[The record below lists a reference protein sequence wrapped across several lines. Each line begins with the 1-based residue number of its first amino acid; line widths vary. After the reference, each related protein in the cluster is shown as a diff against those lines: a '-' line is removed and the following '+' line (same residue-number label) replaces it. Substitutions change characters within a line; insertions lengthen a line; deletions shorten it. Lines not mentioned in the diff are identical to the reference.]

1 MRVSQLHERILNDV
15 LRYYDTPFALRSPTL
30 MDERRVALQTDNLIA
45 QEPVLEAVPRYK
57 SDASSLEELV
67 ASVKPGSRF
76 ASFARAGLF
85 KAPNPYVHQ
94 AEAFRAAQ
102 TKNVV
107 VKSGTGSGKTE
118 AFLLPALFEIISEA
132 GRDGWAAPKPANDTW
147 YLEANAA
154 FRPQRSGDTRRSA
167 IRALILYPMNALV
180 EDQIRRLR
188 EAVDSSAARTW
199 LKSELKGNRIYFGRY
214 TGRTP
219 VPGDMGKESVQRSYR
234 DILRALH
241 EDREALERQVQRA
254 EGIGNI
260 QEVARL
266 RKAMTYFSSLDGGEM
281 RGRADM
287 ISAPPDI
294 FITNFSMLNT
304 IILRSREDRLFDLTK
319 EWLRE
324 DSARRF
330 TLVVDELHAYRG
342 TAGSEVALLLR
353 NVLARLGIHGEH
365 PQLRV
370 IATSASLGKGDQEG
384 TFLEGFFDSPRASF
398 VSIDGTYAE
407 EEPNRAALSSRADA
421 FRSFALTA
429 AIDSEAKVTLARTLG
444 NEAGNLA
451 HALNDLRVPDA
462 VLHAVR
468 EVAGE
473 LRPIRYGK
481 LAAAL
486 FPSLEPQA
494 GKEAADGL
502 VAALGSLHD
511 IGNGLLR
518 PVLSTRLHLFVRS
531 ISGAWACSD
540 PECQDVADRSDT
552 LRNVGKFYAEPRLW
566 CTCGHKVLQLLYC
579 QACGEQY
586 LGGWVHR
593 EPGVLRLSVDRSG
606 ESREDFGAYLKPA
619 DQFKVFWPANGREA
633 VDLFESTVDNQ
644 FKIGF
649 SKVTF
654 DSRDGTL
661 RSNPVGNAFVWGVS
675 VSQKL
680 GKDARR
686 QSNAYAELAQASALP
701 VFCAHCG
708 KDSLSRRGSLAERL
722 KFSAVREMGTGL
734 NKIAQVLAD
743 SLIEGLLEEARTK
756 QPDAREQLVVFSDNR
771 GDAAK
776 LSASLEASHYSDLLR
791 QAIIRRIEMHGEIA
805 QIARDVWRNVED
817 KAAPDLEVFDRLR
830 RLAPTVAARIESA
843 TSFAATPDRVALA
856 KETIQSL
863 QGVIPLEGMFEGLR
877 AALLDSGTNPAG
889 INEKAQTLNSARWE
903 SVRTKVNGSWEI
915 ALNASMDVRDLDN
928 EIGRVL
934 RREVY
939 ETLFDGAY
947 RDFES
952 IEIGCVVPERW
963 SSIPDELK
971 PYVKGTMRL
980 LGTMRRIEALVV
992 FPTDKWPAK
1001 VTRYHAAVAK
1011 LLDED
1016 ITAFQTRVCD
1026 AFGDSL
1032 TSRLNLDPQRLA
1044 LLPAAGTAYHCRRCR
1059 IVALTDLGRICPN
1072 CLFANPNSGAIARP
1086 VRNTDYY
1093 AVLAKRSEMRR
1104 LHAEE
1109 LSGQTD
1115 FLEAQ
1120 RRQRLFQGIVISG
1133 AAGIDEVEAFD
1144 PIDVLSVT
1152 TTMEAGVDIGSLNA
1166 VMLSNVPPLR
1176 FNYQQRVGRAGR
1188 AETSTSVALTL
1199 CRARSHDEHY
1209 FREVEAITGDA
1220 PRAPYLSLD
1229 RDPIVR
1235 RVAASAALSYAFRRV
1250 GAAEEFGE
1258 DGTMETEA
1266 EVAAP
1271 TAHGDFG
1278 SVDQWAAFETSVD
1291 SILRESD
1298 EIERIVR
1305 RLTRRTPFAGTPFVA
1320 KLEAF
1325 LRTELVR
1332 TVGLHVAKELHLN
1345 RGADPLSKV
1354 LALRGLLPLFGFP
1367 TQVRTLYLR
1376 RPTDRS
1382 KNEITRNLRIAVSE
1396 FAFGNEIVKDKRV
1409 YKPVGVVIYPPWR
1422 ALPRNGKAKGPFVED
1437 VSTAFICDRCGALID
1452 AGAADGE
1459 RCEICSDG
1467 RLRQRKLI
1475 EPLGFRSDYR
1485 EAPAFDWRVETTSRS
1500 LRAKLSKLP
1509 DEELKS
1515 EMGGISARFG
1525 SGTIYVIN
1533 DNRGRGFNLSAAYGR
1548 WFASDGLWEE
1558 TFFNDE
1564 VKRADGGLRLE
1575 SVALTARTV
1584 TDVLVLQ
1591 ASPGLLS
1598 LANLAPDRAAREAA
1612 WFSFGAMFG
1621 VAACEMLDID
1631 RRELDVIFTPVRQ
1644 NGELAG
1650 RLVVSDTLDNG
1661 AGFARHLA
1669 SADVLKEVLERI
1681 VGRYHASYNEL
1692 AHRESCDAACYRCLK
1707 DYSNMLVHDKLDWR
1721 LGLNLAQLLYS
1732 TTDTSMQDT
1741 EHNEYAI
1748 QKFLKNYHQWT
1759 RDGLRLQHHNGAA
1772 VAVAVEL
1779 SSAFILGD
1787 PRGKVSPFDL
1797 LRQPEDVGRYAT

>member
-1 MRVSQLHERILNDV
+1 MRVSQLHGQILDDV

-30 MDERRVALQTDNLIA
+30 MDERRVALQSDNLIA

-94 AEAFRAAQ
+94 AEAFHAAQ
-102 TKNVV
+102 TKNVI

-132 GRDGWAAPKPANDTW
+132 ERDGWGAPKPANDTW
-147 YLEANAA
+147 YLEANAE
-154 FRPQRSGDTRRSA
+154 FRPQRSGDTRPSA

-188 EAVDSSAARTW
+188 EAVDSAAARTW

-234 DILRALH
+234 EILRALH

-254 EGIGNI
+254 ESIGNVP
-260 QEVARL
+260 EVARL

-304 IILRSREDRLFDLTK
+304 IILRAREDRLFEVTK

-324 DSARRF
+324 DSTRRF

-407 EEPNRAALSSRADA
+407 EEPNHAALSSRADA
-421 FRSFALTA
+421 FRSFALTVA
-429 AIDSEAKVTLARTLG
+429 KDSDAKVTLARALG

-451 HALNDLRVPDA
+451 RGLNDLRIPDT

-473 LRPIRYGK
+473 LRPVRYGK
-481 LAAAL
+481 LAAVV
-486 FPSLEPQA
+486 FPSLEPPA
-494 GKEAADGL
+494 AKEAADGL

-511 IGNGLLR
+511 IGNGLMR

-540 PECQDVADRSDT
+540 PECRDVVDRSDA

-566 CTCGHKVLQLLYC
+566 CTCGRKVLQLLYC

-586 LGGWVHR
+586 LGGWMHR

-633 VDLFESTVDNQ
+633 VDLFESNVCDNQ

-661 RSNPVGNAFVWGVS
+661 RSNPVGNAFVWDVS
-675 VSQKL
+675 VAQRL
-680 GKDARR
+680 GRDARR
-686 QSNAYAELAQASALP
+686 QSNAFAELAQASALP

-708 KDSLSRRGSLAERL
+708 KDSLSRKGPLAERL
-722 KFSAVREMGTGL
+722 KFSAVREMVTGL

-756 QPDAREQLVVFSDNR
+756 RPDAREQLVVFSDNR

-791 QAIIRRIEMHGEIA
+791 QAIIRRIEMHGTIA
-805 QIARDVWRNVED
+805 QIARDVWEAVES
-817 KAAPDLEVFDRLR
+817 KAAPDLDKFERLR
-830 RLAPTVAARIESA
+830 QLAPTVAARIESA
-843 TSFAATPDRVALA
+843 TSFAATPDRVAMA
-856 KETIQSL
+856 TNTIQGL

-877 AALLDSGTNPAG
+877 GALLDSGTNPAG
-889 INEKAQTLNSARWE
+889 ISEKAQTLNTARWE
-903 SVRTKVNGSWEI
+903 SVRTKVNGAWEI

-934 RREVY
+934 KREVY

-952 IEIGCVVPERW
+952 IEIGCVVPVRW

-1001 VTRYHAAVAK
+1001 VNRYHAAVAK
-1011 LLDED
+1011 HLDED
-1016 ITAFQTRVCD
+1016 IIAFQTRVRD

-1032 TSRLNLDPQRLA
+1032 TPRLNLDPERLA
-1044 LLPAAGTAYHCRRCR
+1044 LLPAGGTAFQCPRCR

-1072 CLFANPNSGAIARP
+1072 CLFANPTADAIARP
-1086 VRNTDYY
+1086 TRNTDYY

-1199 CRARSHDEHY
+1199 CRARSYDEHY

-1220 PRAPYLSLD
+1220 PRPPYLSLD
-1229 RDPIVR
+1229 RAPIVR

-1258 DGTMETEA
+1258 DGTMETE
-1266 EVAAP
+1266 EGGAAP

-1278 SVDQWAAFETSVD
+1278 SINQWAAFETSVD

-1320 KLEAF
+1320 ELEAF
-1325 LRTELVR
+1325 LRAQLVP
-1332 TVGLHVAKELHLN
+1332 TVGQLVAKELSLN

-1382 KNEITRNLRIAVSE
+1382 KNEVTRNLRIAVSE

-1409 YKPVGVVIYPPWR
+1409 YKPVGVVVYPPWR
-1422 ALPRNGKAKGPFVED
+1422 ALPRNAKAKGPFVDEIA
-1437 VSTAFICDRCGALID
+1437 TAFICDRCGALID
-1452 AGAADGE
+1452 ADAVGGE
-1459 RCEICSDG
+1459 RCDICSDG

-1485 EAPAFDWRVETTSRS
+1485 EAPAFDWRVETSTRS
-1500 LRAKLSKLP
+1500 LRAKLAKLP
-1509 DEELKS
+1509 DEELQS

-1598 LANLAPDRAAREAA
+1598 LANLAPDRADREAA
-1612 WFSFGAMFG
+1612 WISFGAMFA

-1631 RRELDVIFTPVRQ
+1631 RRELDVIFTRVRQ
-1644 NGELAG
+1644 DGELAG

-1669 SADVLKEVLERI
+1669 SAEVLKEVLERI
-1681 VGRYHASYNEL
+1681 VGRYRASFNER

-1721 LGLNLAQLLYS
+1721 LGLNLAQILYS

-1741 EHNEYAI
+1741 EYNEYAI
-1748 QKFLKNYHQWT
+1748 QKFLNNYHQWK
-1759 RDGLRLQHHNGAA
+1759 RDGLRLRYDNG

-1779 SSAFILGD
+1779 SSPFTLGD
-1787 PRGKVSPFDL
+1787 TRGKVSPFDL